1 MSFQLFTRLL
11 EDYLTINAD
20 REELIE
26 KSLGQPGVN
35 HKVGQV
41 HNFFFFIPP
50 LYPGGGKQ
58 T

>member
-26 KSLGQPGVN
+26 KSLGQPSVN
-35 HKVGQV
+35 HKVGAY
-41 HNFFFFIPP
+41 FFFFIPP
-50 LYPGGGKQ
+50 LYPGGGGKQ